1 MNMIFYVC
9 GTFVFVSLKVGERR
23 LKVKYFSMC
32 AQKRE
37 RERERNLWLPPQG
50 VRIKKLFRSK
60 GGRKE
65 GRKESRE
72 KIKIKKQDLADK
84 VPDPYKG

>member
-9 GTFVFVSLKVGERR
+9 GTWIFVFVSLKVGEHR
-23 LKVKYFSMC
+23 LKVKQFSMG

-50 VRIKKLFRSK
+50 VRIKKETIQK
-60 GGRKE
+60 QGRKE
-65 GRKESRE
+65 RRKKGKQR
-72 KIKIKKQDLADK
+72 KDKDKKTRSCRQ
-84 VPDPYKG
+84 GS